1 MNGKWGVWGPY
12 GTCNKK
18 CGGGMQTKQ
27 RKCNNPKPKY
37 GGKWCNGKLVDTKS
51 RKCNTRRCRT
61 CFDHLNLPLH
71 WFYVNN

>member
-37 GGKWCNGKLVDTKS
+37 RGNWCNGKLVDTKS

-61 CFDHLNLPLH
+61 CFDPLNLPWH
-71 WFYVNN
+71 WFN